1 MKIAFTNFI
10 TTLKRYKTA
19 SILNIAGLTLAF
31 FAMYVIMT
39 QVIFYVR
46 YNQCIPDNE
55 RVFLLC
61 EQRANEISTLM
72 GRYLAEQAISQSPIV
87 EAGGMVLC
95 PMYDPANHSLWVHRS
110 NGEMMKFRTSFI
122 RQISLP
128 MLDIIPIYEV
138 AGNKR
143 ELARPNTV
151 IVSQSEAKRLG
162 VGLGDIIAMPNEYS
176 EDSDDAPEREVEV
189 VAIYKDLP
197 LNNYFSEFF
206 EVAMFENIGDK
217 MLDERYWGYGAQ
229 SYFIKIKEG
238 ASPDDFLDVY
248 NKIRYDFLCVEFEDE
263 KLASEDIE
271 ASMMLP
277 VTEMQW
283 ANLDPKVGNGR
294 GVNLSNPKVMS
305 VVLAIALLILVMAF
319 INFVNFFFALVP
331 VRLRAV
337 NISKVFGASIATL
350 RWSFVFE
357 AIGLVVCALALMSYL
372 SFALMDLPLDNYLA
386 CPIQVSQNPLALFV
400 VVVIGIV
407 MAVAAAL
414 YPAWY
419 ITSFNPSLAVKA
431 GFAGSTYGKR
441 LRVMLICVQFTISM
455 ILIIT
460 TLFVGLQYHHM
471 VNFDLGFEQN
481 NLLTF
486 KTSNAMS
493 QKSGVLRAEL
503 SSHPDVVDVASSENL
518 FFKETALCM
527 FYFTKPDTEAISVD
541 QDDNLIN
548 VHSVSSNFFNVIGIK
563 LMQGEWIDD
572 SYAVDRMFSKPA
584 VALMN
589 ISDAQKYNI
598 NLKDDLRRKSNLV
611 IRHLN
616 GYVRD
621 VYTTSIDRRRYPSAY
636 IITQNDHRNY
646 YLRLQP
652 TADIKEVKNH
662 IRASIAKIN
671 PQEEMPEIY
680 FFTQVVK
687 SKYTDVR
694 QSMFVIGWF
703 ALVAIVISLMGV
715 FGIVWFETQH
725 RRREIAIRKVF
736 GSTTSEL
743 LWMLNSRYAKIV
755 VACFIAATPVAWY
768 VVDKWLQKYPER
780 IDIYW
785 WVFVVALLMIMGV
798 TLALVTLRS
807 WRAANENPADVV
819 KGE

>member
-1 MKIAFTNFI
+1 
-10 TTLKRYKTA
+10 
-19 SILNIAGLTLAF
+19 
-31 FAMYVIMT
+31 
-39 QVIFYVR
+39 
-46 YNQCIPDNE
+46 
-55 RVFLLC
+55 
-61 EQRANEISTLM
+61 
-72 GRYLAEQAISQSPIV
+72 
-87 EAGGMVLC
+87 
-95 PMYDPANHSLWVHRS
+95 
-110 NGEMMKFRTSFI
+110 
-122 RQISLP
+122 
-128 MLDIIPIYEV
+128 
-138 AGNKR
+138 
-143 ELARPNTV
+143 
-151 IVSQSEAKRLG
+151 
-162 VGLGDIIAMPNEYS
+162 
-176 EDSDDAPEREVEV
+176 
-189 VAIYKDLP
+189 
-197 LNNYFSEFF
+197 
-206 EVAMFENIGDK
+206 
-217 MLDERYWGYGAQ
+217 
-229 SYFIKIKEG
+229 
-238 ASPDDFLDVY
+238 
-248 NKIRYDFLCVEFEDE
+248 
-263 KLASEDIE
+263 
-271 ASMMLP
+271 
-277 VTEMQW
+277 
-283 ANLDPKVGNGR
+283 
-294 GVNLSNPKVMS
+294 
-305 VVLAIALLILVMAF
+305 
-319 INFVNFFFALVP
+319 
-331 VRLRAV
+331 
-337 NISKVFGASIATL
+337 VFGASIATL

-357 AIGLVVCALALMSYL
+357 AVGFVICALVLMTYL
-372 SFALMDLPLDNYLA
+372 SFALMDLPLDGYLVS
-386 CPIQVSQNPLALFV
+386 PIQVSQNPLALL
-400 VVVIGIV
+400 VVIVIGVV

-460 TLFVGLQYHHM
+460 TLFVGLQYRHM

-493 QKSGVLRAEL
+493 SKSGVLRAEL

-527 FYFTKPDTEAISVD
+527 FYFTKPDTEAIGVD
-541 QDDNLIN
+541 QDENLIN

-616 GYVRD
+616 GYVSD

-662 IRASIAKIN
+662 IRASIAKVN
-671 PQEEMPEIY
+671 PQEEMPEIQ
-680 FFTQVVK
+680 FFSQVVK

-743 LWMLNSRYAKIV
+743 LWMLNARYAKIV
-755 VACFIAATPVAWY
+755 VACFIVAAPVAWY

-785 WVFVVALLMIMGV
+785 WVFVVALLMIMSI
-798 TLALVTLRS
+798 TLALVTSRS

>member
-19 SILNIAGLTLAF
+19 SVLNIAGLTLAF

-61 EQRANEISTLM
+61 EQRANEISTFM
-72 GRYLAEQAISQSPIV
+72 GRYLAEQAIAQSPIV

-176 EDSDDAPEREVEV
+176 EDSDDVPEREVEV

-217 MLDERYWGYGAQ
+217 MLDERYWGYGVQ

-238 ASPDDFLDVY
+238 ASPDDFLNVY

-263 KLASEDIE
+263 KRASEDIE

-283 ANLDPKVGNGR
+283 ANLDTKVGNGR

-372 SFALMDLPLDNYLA
+372 SFALMDLPLDNYIA
-386 CPIQVSQNPLALFV
+386 GPIQVSQNPLALL
-400 VVVIGIV
+400 VVIVIGVV

-503 SSHPDVVDVASSENL
+503 SSHPDVVDVASSENI
-518 FFKETALCM
+518 FFEETALCV

-541 QDDNLIN
+541 RYENLIN

-598 NLKDDLRRKSNLV
+598 NLKDDLRRKSHLV

-616 GYVRD
+616 GYVSD

-662 IRASIAKIN
+662 IRASIAKVN

-694 QSMFVIGWF
+694 QSMFVIGCF

-736 GSTTSEL
+736 GSTTTEL
-743 LWMLNSRYAKIV
+743 LWMLNARYAKIV

-768 VVDKWLQKYPER
+768 VVDKWLQQYPER

-785 WVFVVALLMIMGV
+785 WVFVVALLMIMSI
-798 TLALVTLRS
+798 TLALVTSRS

>member
-19 SILNIAGLTLAF
+19 SVLNIAGLTLAF

-176 EDSDDAPEREVEV
+176 EDSDDVPEREVEV

-217 MLDERYWGYGAQ
+217 MLDERYWGYGMQ

-238 ASPDDFLDVY
+238 SSPDDFLDVF
-248 NKIRYDFLCVEFEDE
+248 NKISYDFLCVELEDE
-263 KLASEDIE
+263 KRASEVIE
-271 ASMMLP
+271 ANMMLP

-283 ANLDPKVGNGR
+283 ANLDAKVGANC

-337 NISKVFGASIATL
+337 NISKVFGAPLNTL

-357 AIGLVVCALALMSYL
+357 AVGFVICALVLMTYL
-372 SFALMDLPLDNYLA
+372 SFALMDLPLEGYLVS
-386 CPIQVSQNPLALFV
+386 PIQVSQNPLALFV

-493 QKSGVLRAEL
+493 SKSGVLRAEL

-541 QDDNLIN
+541 QDENLIN

-598 NLKDDLRRKSNLV
+598 NLKDDLRRKSNRV

-616 GYVRD
+616 GYVSD

-662 IRASIAKIN
+662 IRASIAKVN

-715 FGIVWFETQH
+715 FGIVLFETQH

-743 LWMLNSRYAKIV
+743 LWMLNARYAKIV
-755 VACFIAATPVAWY
+755 VACFIVAAPVAWY

-798 TLALVTLRS
+798 TLALVTSRS

>member
-19 SILNIAGLTLAF
+19 SVLNIAGLTLAF

-61 EQRANEISTLM
+61 EQRANEISTFM
-72 GRYLAEQAISQSPIV
+72 GRYLAEQAIAQSPIV
-87 EAGGMVLC
+87 EAGGMVLG
-95 PMYDPANHSLWVHRS
+95 PMYDPANHSLWVHRK
-110 NGEMMKFRTSFI
+110 NGEMIRFRTPFI

-238 ASPDDFLDVY
+238 ASPDDFLNVY

-263 KLASEDIE
+263 KRASEDIE

-283 ANLDPKVGNGR
+283 ANLDTKVGNGR

-386 CPIQVSQNPLALFV
+386 GPIQVSQNPLALL
-400 VVVIGIV
+400 VVIVIGVV

-460 TLFVGLQYHHM
+460 TLFVGLQYRHM

-503 SSHPDVVDVASSENL
+503 SSHPDVVDVASSENI
-518 FFKETALCM
+518 FFEETALCV
-527 FYFTKPDTEAISVD
+527 FYFTKPDTEAIGVD
-541 QDDNLIN
+541 QDENLIN

-598 NLKDDLRRKSNLV
+598 NLKDDLRRKSHLV

-616 GYVRD
+616 GYVSD

-662 IRASIAKIN
+662 IRASIAKVN

-694 QSMFVIGWF
+694 QSMFAIGWF

-715 FGIVWFETQH
+715 FGIVLFETQH

-743 LWMLNSRYAKIV
+743 LWMLNARYAKIV

-798 TLALVTLRS
+798 TLALVTSRS
-807 WRAANENPADVV
+807 WRAADENPADVV

>member
-19 SILNIAGLTLAF
+19 SVLNIVGLTLAF

-61 EQRANEISTLM
+61 EQRANEISTFM

-87 EAGGMVLC
+87 EAGGMVLG
-95 PMYDPANHSLWVHRS
+95 PMYDPAEHFLWVHRK
-110 NGEMMKFRTSFI
+110 NGEMIRFRTPFI

-138 AGNKR
+138 VGNKR
-143 ELARPNTV
+143 DLARPNTV

-162 VGLGDIIAMPNEYS
+162 VGLGDIIAMPNQYS

-197 LNNYFSEFF
+197 LNNYFSDFAD
-206 EVAMFENIGDK
+206 VAMFENIGDK
-217 MLDERYWGYGAQ
+217 MIEKRYWGYGAQ

-238 ASPDDFLDVY
+238 ASPDDFLNVY
-248 NKIRYDFLCVEFEDE
+248 NKIRYDFLCVELEDE
-263 KLASEDIE
+263 KRASEDIE
-271 ASMMLP
+271 ANMMLP
-277 VTEMQW
+277 ITEMQW
-283 ANLDPKVGNGR
+283 ANLDAKVGANC

-337 NISKVFGASIATL
+337 NISKVFGASLNTL

-357 AIGLVVCALALMSYL
+357 AVGFVICALVLMTYL
-372 SFALMDLPLDNYLA
+372 SFALMDLPLDGYLA
-386 CPIQVSQNPLALFV
+386 SPIQVSQNPLALFV

-493 QKSGVLRAEL
+493 QKSGALRAEL
-503 SSHPDVVDVASSENL
+503 SSHPDVVDVASSENI
-518 FFKETALCM
+518 FFNETALCV
-527 FYFTKPDTEAISVD
+527 FYFTKPDTEAIGVD
-541 QDDNLIN
+541 QDENLIN
-548 VHSVSSNFFNVIGIK
+548 VHSVSPNFFNVIGIK

-598 NLKDDLRRKSNLV
+598 NLKDDLRRKSNRV

-616 GYVRD
+616 GYVSD

-671 PQEEMPEIY
+671 PQEEMPEIQ
-680 FFTQVVK
+680 FFSQVVE

-715 FGIVWFETQH
+715 FGIVLFETQH

-768 VVDKWLQKYPER
+768 VVDKWLQQYPER

-798 TLALVTLRS
+798 TLALVTSRS